1 MTKINDISPELSAL
15 TDKQCDVLDLVLAHK
30 SSKEIARTLG
40 ISHYTVDQRI
50 AAARQKLGASTRRE
64 LALIYGGLRG
74 TCGETAYQFPYVVN
88 QQFQAQELSRD
99 QFVDPI
105 LTLSDTS
112 FVRSSAPW
120 QAESAR
126 LVGLEA
132 LDNRFGIVGRIG
144 VIFGL
149 AAATALLM
157 LAMLAIAETLSNLS

>member
-1 MTKINDISPELSAL
+1 MTKISDISPRLSAL
-15 TDKQCDVLDLVLAHK
+15 TDKQRDVLDLVLAHK

-40 ISHYTVDQRI
+40 ISPYTVDQRI
-50 AAARQKLGASTRRE
+50 TAARQKLGASTRRE
-64 LALIYGGLRG
+64 LALVYGGLRG

-99 QFVDPI
+99 QFVDPV

-120 QAESAR
+120 QTESVR

-132 LDNRFGIVGRIG
+132 LDNRFGVAGRIG

-149 AAATALLM
+149 AVAIALLM